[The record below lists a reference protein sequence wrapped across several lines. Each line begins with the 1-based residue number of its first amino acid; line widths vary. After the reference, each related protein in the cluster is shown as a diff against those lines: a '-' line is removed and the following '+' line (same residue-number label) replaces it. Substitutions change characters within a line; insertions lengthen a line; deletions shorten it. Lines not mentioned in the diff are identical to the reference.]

1 MSSSAD
7 PTPTDA
13 AVTDAVTTYS
23 AATDSATTDEVTTE
37 STSAGPPSS
46 APPSPDATSADPA
59 PAAPEP
65 GGRPDC
71 VPVEAS
77 RPTGPPGWEAFAE
90 RPVPDGLGQAVH
102 LGHELAGV
110 LQRSRDDL
118 AKDRGRAAQES
129 ADVLGSLYELAA
141 LAGQLELQLA
151 RAETPL
157 VEGGNKRL
165 HDLLRVLKNQM
176 LEELRQ
182 RGIEVRDPLGRGHDE
197 VAEWAD
203 VVHWRSGPQFTA
215 EVVAQTI
222 EPAVFHH
229 GRDDHD
235 AAGDD
240 DKVVRR
246 ARVVMGCPEPEA
258 P

>member
-7 PTPTDA
+7 PT
-13 AVTDAVTTYS
+13 S
-23 AATDSATTDEVTTE
+23 AEQET
-37 STSAGPPSS
+37 
-46 APPSPDATSADPA
+46 
-59 PAAPEP
+59 
-65 GGRPDC
+65 GGRPD
-71 VPVEAS
+71 PATVE
-77 RPTGPPGWEAFAE
+77 PTGPPGWDAFVE
-90 RPVPDGLGQAVH
+90 RPVPEGLGQAVH
-102 LGHELAGV
+102 LSHELAGV

-118 AKDRGRAAQES
+118 AKDRGRAAQE
-129 ADVLGSLYELAA
+129 AAAVLGTLYELAA
-141 LAGQLELQLA
+141 LTGQLELQLA
-151 RAETPL
+151 RAEAPL

-229 GRDDHD
+229 GREDD
-235 AAGDD
+235 GTDD

>member
-1 MSSSAD
+1 MSSSAEQTEAD
-7 PTPTDA
+7 PTPTNPSSDDPPDPTPA
-13 AVTDAVTTYS
+13 EPV
-23 AATDSATTDEVTTE
+23 
-37 STSAGPPSS
+37 GPPSW
-46 APPSPDATSADPA
+46 D
-59 PAAPEP
+59 
-65 GGRPDC
+65 
-71 VPVEAS
+71 VFV
-77 RPTGPPGWEAFAE
+77 E

-102 LGHELAGV
+102 LSHELAGV

-129 ADVLGSLYELAA
+129 AAVLGSLYELAA

-151 RAETPL
+151 RAEAPL

-203 VVHWRSGPQFTA
+203 VVHWRSGPQFSA

-235 AAGDD
+235 EATGDD

>member
-1 MSSSAD
+1 M
-7 PTPTDA
+7 
-13 AVTDAVTTYS
+13 
-23 AATDSATTDEVTTE
+23 TE
-37 STSAGPPSS
+37 
-46 APPSPDATSADPA
+46 
-59 PAAPEP
+59 
-65 GGRPDC
+65 
-71 VPVEAS
+71 
-77 RPTGPPGWEAFAE
+77 
-90 RPVPDGLGQAVH
+90 GLGQAVH
-102 LGHELAGV
+102 LSHELAGV

-118 AKDRGRAAQES
+118 AKDRGRAAQE
-129 ADVLGSLYELAA
+129 AAAVLGTLYELAA
-141 LAGQLELQLA
+141 LTGQLELQLV
-151 RAETPL
+151 RAEAPL

-229 GRDDHD
+229 GRDEHD
-235 AAGDD
+235 GTGDD

>member
-7 PTPTDA
+7 STPAGSTPVDPA
-13 AVTDAVTTYS
+13 LVDLTS
-23 AATDSATTDEVTTE
+23 ADSDSAELETGGGADPVP
-37 STSAGPPSS
+37 ADPVMAKP
-46 APPSPDATSADPA
+46 APEDPA
-59 PAAPEP
+59 PA
-65 GGRPDC
+65 D
-71 VPVEAS
+71 
-77 RPTGPPGWEAFAE
+77 PTGPPGWDSFAE
-90 RPVPDGLGQAVH
+90 RPVPEGLGQAVN
-102 LGHELAGV
+102 LSHELAGV
-110 LQRSRDDL
+110 LQRARDDL
-118 AKDRGRAAQES
+118 AKDRGRAAQEG
-129 ADVLGSLYELAA
+129 AAVLGTLYELAA

-151 RAETPL
+151 RAEAPL

-182 RGIEVRDPLGRGHDE
+182 RGIEVRDPMGCGHDE

-203 VVHWRSGPQFTA
+203 VVHWRSGPQFAA

-235 AAGDD
+235 GTGDD

-246 ARVVMGCPEPEA
+246 ARVVMGCPEPET

>member
-7 PTPTDA
+7 PTPADA
-13 AVTDAVTTYS
+13 ISADTAPADAI
-23 AATDSATTDEVTTE
+23 
-37 STSAGPPSS
+37 
-46 APPSPDATSADPA
+46 SADPA
-59 PAAPEP
+59 PADAISADPAPADATSADTAPADATPADPET
-65 GGRPDC
+65 GGRPD
-71 VPVEAS
+71 PAPAE
-77 RPTGPPGWEAFAE
+77 PTGPPGWDAFAE
-90 RPVPDGLGQAVH
+90 RPVPEGLGQAVH
-102 LGHELAGV
+102 LSHELAGV

-118 AKDRGRAAQES
+118 AKDRGRAAQE
-129 ADVLGSLYELAA
+129 AAAVVGTLYELAA

-151 RAETPL
+151 RAEAPL

-235 AAGDD
+235 GTGDD